1 MDNFIQFFTYLA
13 KKRERWTER
22 ERDRQAEIWTSR
34 REIDG
39 WIDGWTDK
47 QINSSTARQTFG
59 CGIIYNG
66 LLFSKDK

>member
-1 MDNFIQFFTYLA
+1 MVNFIKFLLIWRR
-13 KKRERWTER
+13 KERDGLR

-34 REIDG
+34 REIDR

-47 QINSSTARQTFG
+47 QINSSTVRQTFG